1 MFRSILA
8 KESLLVLAG
17 KKEPFKSSILTNS
30 NQVYTMIYN
39 STIDLSIVGLK
50 ENSSVTALST
60 NGWINVQISGLVINF
75 QFLLILLWMI

>member
-30 NQVYTMIYN
+30 NQLYIMIYN
-39 STIDLSIVGLK
+39 STIDLLIVGLK
-50 ENSSVTALST
+50 ENLSVTALSI